1 MSEFKMSFEMKLD
14 YCNRIC
20 ELVVVVVNIVTLFQI
35 YPIWEKKKNRGKW
48 RYEFLYF
55 IFSSFCQLSILSGNS
70 TSSTIVSSNAQA
82 GSISWI
88 ESEKRLN
95 TSSNS
100 FIKRLAVN
108 SFRKVFFGGV
118 KAPTSKQRSEQ
129 KKKLLRMLWKKVK
142 KKDGHT
148 FGLMDKLETLDK
160 NVRLPLRIKAWKVLM
175 SYNSWKGTKC
185 VHSFLVSNEGWEGW
199 L

>member
-1 MSEFKMSFEMKLD
+1 MSEFKMSCEMKLD

-20 ELVVVVVNIVTLFQI
+20 GLVVVVMNIVTLFQI
-35 YPIWEKKKNRGKW
+35 YLIWEKKKNRGKW

-95 TSSNS
+95 ISSNS

-118 KAPTSKQRSEQ
+118 KAPTSKRRSEQ
-129 KKKLLRMLWKKVK
+129 KKKTVGGVMKESQK
-142 KKDGHT
+142 KK
-148 FGLMDKLETLDK
+148 MDILLD
-160 NVRLPLRIKAWKVLM
+160 LWT
-175 SYNSWKGTKC
+175 S
-185 VHSFLVSNEGWEGW
+185 
-199 L
+199 